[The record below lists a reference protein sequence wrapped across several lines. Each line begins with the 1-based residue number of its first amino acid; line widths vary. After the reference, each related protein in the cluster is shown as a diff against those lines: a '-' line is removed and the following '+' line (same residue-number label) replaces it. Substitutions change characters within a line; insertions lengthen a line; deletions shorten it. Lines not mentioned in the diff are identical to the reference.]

1 MRTELKLSK
10 FKLLELILVN
20 RLNQLMPHM
29 SDNSPSSNQL
39 KPQQLKP
46 QQLKSQY
53 DELGYFVV
61 RDYFSAA
68 EMAAL
73 REVILTFH
81 NAWKSDNLEFYKE
94 VAFNSSL
101 ITGSEYL
108 TDDNRVK
115 LFNFISCPKLMALID
130 AVIPINA
137 AFMNTQLFFD
147 PPNSELTDFWHRD
160 CQYDHDIENQK
171 KAITETQVMHLRVPL
186 FDEPGMEL
194 IPETHRRWDTPEEL
208 DVRNEENG
216 RLSNEN
222 LPNGTKIKLA
232 AGDVLVFSADM
243 IHRGIYGLDRLAF
256 DILVFDSQSDFSDYV
271 DDDCLPNA
279 ALLKEIDTPKIY
291 LNTISA
297 KKIK

>member
-1 MRTELKLSK
+1 
-10 FKLLELILVN
+10 
-20 RLNQLMPHM
+20 
-29 SDNSPSSNQL
+29 
-39 KPQQLKP
+39 
-46 QQLKSQY
+46 
-53 DELGYFVV
+53 
-61 RDYFSAA
+61 
-68 EMAAL
+68 
-73 REVILTFH
+73 
-81 NAWKSDNLEFYKE
+81 
-94 VAFNSSL
+94 
-101 ITGSEYL
+101 
-108 TDDNRVK
+108 
-115 LFNFISCPKLMALID
+115 
-130 AVIPINA
+130 
-137 AFMNTQLFFD
+137 LFFD

-186 FDEPGMEL
+186 FDELGMEL
-194 IPETHRRWDTPEEL
+194 IPETHNRWYTPEEL
-208 DVRNEENG
+208 VVRNEENG

-279 ALLKEIDTPKIY
+279 ALLKEIDNPKIY